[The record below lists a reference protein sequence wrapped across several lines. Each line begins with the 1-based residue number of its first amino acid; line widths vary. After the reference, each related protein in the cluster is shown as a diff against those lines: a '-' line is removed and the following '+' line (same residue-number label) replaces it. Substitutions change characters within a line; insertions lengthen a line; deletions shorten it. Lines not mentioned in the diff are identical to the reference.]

1 MRIFDINDTHLLK
14 VTTPNC
20 EASSVVTTPVAT
32 RNRAESILKSLICR
46 HLGRVAIISLLVEIP
61 LCMSVLRPTPQRLGL
76 GLLPLMVGVSLM
88 TGCSQGPPAGMA
100 GGPPP
105 GVPAQLATVSTQP
118 LETTSEFVGT
128 LESRQS
134 VSLRPEVNGY
144 VKQILVQPGD
154 RVPAGKTVVVLSLDK
169 QQAQLDREIAA
180 LNAAKARRSSAIA
193 ALRTIEA
200 ELATAEAEVELQKAE
215 YDRIAKLV
223 EEGAL
228 AQQSLDRVQRDRT
241 RAEADLRAKREQIE
255 AARASV
261 AEAEAAL
268 KQAQAQVN
276 LESERLRDATVTTPF
291 AGVIGDIPVKVGAY
305 VESGDTLM
313 TLTQNQ
319 VLELRLPIPLERGPD
334 LRLGLPVRIADA
346 QGRAL
351 GNGQVT
357 FISPQVNAD
366 AQTILAK
373 ATIANP
379 QGQLRDG
386 QFVRARV
393 IWKRQPSAIVIPSTA
408 IVAQGTERLV
418 YLAVPGETEGSLV
431 AKSQPIQVGQIQG
444 DVTEVVQGLEVG
456 NQIVV
461 SGTQKLAEGVPI
473 VPLGQP

>member
-1 MRIFDINDTHLLK
+1 M
-14 VTTPNC
+14 
-20 EASSVVTTPVAT
+20 AQVVTTAWE
-32 RNRAESILKSLICR
+32 ESILKSLICC

-61 LCMSVLRPTPQRLGL
+61 LCMSVLRPTPQHLGP
-76 GLLPLMVGVSLM
+76 GLLPLIVGVSLM

-100 GGPPP
+100 GGLPP

-128 LESRQS
+128 LEARQS

-144 VKQILVQPGD
+144 VKQIFVQAGD
-154 RVPAGKTVVVLSLDK
+154 RVPAGKTVALLSLDK
-169 QQAQLDREIAA
+169 QQAQLDREIAVF
-180 LNAAKARRSSAIA
+180 NAAQARRSSTIA
-193 ALRTIEA
+193 DLRTLEA

-228 AQQSLDRVQRDRT
+228 AQQALDRVQRDRT
-241 RAEADLRAKREQIE
+241 KAEADLRAKRQQIE

-261 AEAEAAL
+261 AEAEADL
-268 KQAQAQVN
+268 KQAQAQVT
-276 LESERLRDATVTTPF
+276 LESERLRDSTVTAPF

-313 TLTQNQ
+313 TITQNQ

-334 LRLGLPVRIADA
+334 LRLGLPVRIEDA

-373 ATIANP
+373 ATIDNP

-386 QFVRARV
+386 QFVRAKV

-408 IVAQGTERLV
+408 IVAQGRDRFV
-418 YLAVPGETEGSLV
+418 YVAAPGETAGSLV
-431 AKSQPIQVGQIQG
+431 AQQRPIQVGQIQG
-444 DVTEVVQGLEVG
+444 DATEVTQGLEPG
-456 NQIVV
+456 TKIVV
-461 SGTQKLAEGVPI
+461 SGLQKLADGVPLM
-473 VPLGQP
+473 PLSEKPPQ